1 MKNLFTFFL
10 NSKIFLSIC
19 VFSLGLSSQYI
30 LKQYHTNVLTL
41 LFFGTFLSY
50 NYQRL
55 FFQYIFKEAKINTW
69 FASNK
74 VIVMLLIA
82 ISILIFCYSFLQLQL
97 PTKIAAF
104 VVSAIS
110 LLYPFLRRVP
120 FLKIFLIAFSWSFST
135 LAFTYLESNL
145 IFDSG
150 FYFSLL
156 SRTCFILSITIPFDI
171 RDAKYD
177 MNKINTI
184 PLSFG
189 VNFSK
194 NLSLIFLFFYV
205 LIDSS
210 FYYKTFDLNAF
221 FATIFCF
228 LYTFFILKR
237 VRGNSDNYFYSF
249 WIESCSVSLLFFLII
264 TSILL

>member
-10 NSKIFLSIC
+10 DSKIFLSIC
-19 VFSLGLSSQYI
+19 VFSLALSSQYI
-30 LKQYHTNVLTL
+30 LKQYHINVLTL

-55 FFQYIFKEAKINTW
+55 FFQFTFKEAKLNKW
-69 FASNK
+69 FAFNNL
-74 VIVMLLIA
+74 IVMLLIA

-97 PTKIAAF
+97 PTKIAVL

-110 LLYPFLRRVP
+110 VLYPLLRRVP

-135 LAFTYLESNL
+135 LAFTYIESNL
-145 IFDSG
+145 IFNSG

-171 RDAKYD
+171 RDTKYD
-177 MNKINTI
+177 MYKINTI
-184 PLSFG
+184 PLFFG

-194 NLSLIFLFFYV
+194 NLSLIFLIFYV
-205 LIDSS
+205 LIDLYL
-210 FYYKTFDLNAF
+210 YYKIFDLNAF

-228 LYTFFILKR
+228 LYTFFVLKR
-237 VRGNSDNYFYSF
+237 VRENSDNYFYSF

-264 TSILL
+264 TSIFL